1 MISIEKILKKA
12 TLKFLSPFFKKSSN
26 SSKQEHWK
34 NFKKVLVFRLDNKL
48 GNAILL
54 LPLVQ
59 SIKNSIPNI
68 EIDVMYS
75 SNYAQVFENHPDIHS
90 SIIYDQKYLLKN
102 PFRYFTLIKQ
112 LRQNKYD
119 VVFSSTNSNS
129 FSVSQS
135 LFAGFLKSKLT
146 VGFDWKESTELHTD
160 IVKGNTNVHYSEA
173 QIDLWRYFDKNAIV
187 ENPKIY
193 FVLDSVPKSGKEKVL
208 FWLGA
213 TGNKILTKDLFEDI
227 FSFLKENN
235 IAFQLAAGPHDE
247 HLLNRYPSV
256 KKEKIVFLKGSL
268 KDTAKFFKQFQLII
282 IPDTG
287 PTHLAVALGI
297 PTVQVFVNS
306 DPVWYAY
313 TGDNLFLIN
322 KKFIMEDF
330 LHFVKNHLD

>member
-1 MISIEKILKKA
+1 MINPEKILKKV
-12 TLKFLSPFFKKSSN
+12 TLKLINRFFKKKIN
-26 SSKQEHWK
+26 YSKAEDWK
-34 NFKKVLVFRLDNKL
+34 KFRKALVFRLDNKL

-59 SIKNSIPNI
+59 SIKRSIPNI

-75 SNYAQVFENHPDIHS
+75 SNYSEIFENHPDIHS
-90 SIIYDQKYLLKN
+90 SIVYNQKYLLKN
-102 PFRYFTLIKQ
+102 PFRYLIIISQ
-112 LRQNKYD
+112 LRKNNYD

-129 FSVSQS
+129 FSVSQAI
-135 LFAGFLKSKLT
+135 FAAMLKSKRT
-146 VGFDWKESTELHTD
+146 VGFDWKESAELLTD
-160 IVKGNTNVHYSEA
+160 VVKGNTEVHYSEA
-173 QIDLWRYFDKNAIV
+173 QVDLWRYFDKSAIF

-193 FVLDSVPKSGKEKVL
+193 FVPKTDTKAGKQKVL

-213 TGNKILTKDLFEDI
+213 TGNKILPKKLFEEI
-227 FSFLKENN
+227 YTFLIKIN
-235 IAFQLAAGPHDE
+235 ITFQIAAGPHDE
-247 HLLNRYPSV
+247 HLLKHYSLIKN
-256 KKEKIVFLKGSL
+256 KKVEFLRGTL
-268 KDTAKFFKQFQLII
+268 KDTAMFFKQFQMII

-313 TGDNLFLIN
+313 KGDNLFLIN
-322 KKFIMEDF
+322 KKFKSDEL

>member
-1 MISIEKILKKA
+1 
-12 TLKFLSPFFKKSSN
+12 
-26 SSKQEHWK
+26 
-34 NFKKVLVFRLDNKL
+34 VFRLDNKL

-59 SIKNSIPNI
+59 SIKRSNPGIK
-68 EIDVMYS
+68 IDVMYS
-75 SNYAQVFENHPDIHS
+75 SNYAEIFKNHPDIHS
-90 SIIYDQKYLLKN
+90 TIVYDQKYLLKN
-102 PFRYFTLIKQ
+102 PIRYLSLIRK
-112 LRQNKYD
+112 LRQNNYD

-129 FSVSQS
+129 FSVSQA
-135 LFAGFLKSKLT
+135 LFAGLLKSNFT
-146 VGFDWKESTELHTD
+146 IGFDWKESTEIYSD
-160 IVKGNTNVHYSEA
+160 VVKGNTKVHYA
-173 QIDLWRYFDKNAIV
+173 QAQVDLWRYFDKNAIV

-193 FVLDSVPKSGKEKVL
+193 FVLDSVPKSGKEKIM

-213 TGNKILTKDLFEDI
+213 TGNKILPYKLFEEI
-227 FSFLKENN
+227 VLVLKKNN
-235 IAFQLAAGPHDE
+235 ISFQLAAGPQDE

-268 KDTAKFFKQFQLII
+268 KETAKFFKQFQLII

-297 PTVQVFVNS
+297 PTVQVFVDS

-313 TGDNLFLIN
+313 TGNNLFLIN
-322 KKFIMEDF
+322 KKFKTEDF